1 MNPKLK
7 RLQEIH
13 DELFTLAN
21 SLAGDET
28 GCVAVTI
35 HRSHGIL
42 NNAIRML
49 TTGITLEDEKEM
61 FREHLKGQ
69 LFNRNKSEAEIEYMV
84 EMLTANRRKAKA

>member
-7 RLQEIH
+7 RLKEIH
-13 DELFTLAN
+13 DELFTIAN

-28 GCVAVTI
+28 GCVAVTV
-35 HRSHGIL
+35 HKSHGVL

-49 TTGITLEDEKEM
+49 ETGITLEDEKAM

-69 LFNRNKSEAEIEYMV
+69 LFNRNKSDEEIEYMV
-84 EMLTANRRKAKA
+84 ELLTKTRQKARA